1 MGFWPCSCSP
11 SSDEKILQMAKF
23 TFGGNAP
30 NGNSYGFSEGGDGTR
45 DLNDDGT
52 WDIDCSHQ
60 RKGRKGSSLLLA
72 HLFKSVNPRKSGKSG
87 DTILNS
93 MSPGIRYGVPDL
105 RGFTFL
111 FL

>member
-1 MGFWPCSCSP
+1 
-11 SSDEKILQMAKF
+11 MAKF

-72 HLFKSVNPRKSGKSG
+72 HLFKSVNPRKSEIREIRAKSG
-87 DTILNS
+87 DTIHILD
-93 MSPGIRYGVPDL
+93 V
-105 RGFTFL
+105 
-111 FL
+111 